1 MRPGL
6 GPLLSRGHLVLL
18 LLAGVLL
25 GLAPQVWAALALLVL
40 QAAALYR
47 SPPPH
52 LDLVLTLV
60 TLLLAPMCLVP
71 LIGPIPAALLVLPA
85 LLLPDIQL
93 RQLAREL
100 DPPAF
105 HRGMHTTRILNT
117 LAISLGAIIILAI
130 ATGATDLL
138 VTSALLLAAL
148 AARFAQEVYAL
159 RASPFRLQPKRLRVL
174 AGSQGRVTMEVRNDA
189 PFPLRAVV
197 SSPQPWLALRPETL
211 HLESGG
217 RASLEITAAPRLAG
231 PGSPDIR
238 AVTAGP
244 WGLVAAGY
252 STAPLELHVVPRA
265 RYAAWLAR
273 RYLEATG
280 QQGGEI
286 ATQVVRPLPRRMSGI
301 EYHRLR
307 EYEPGDQL
315 RDIEWRHTLKLR
327 ELIVKERLDT
337 PAGSAV
343 LLVNLAVASE
353 EEADWLAYH
362 LVTSALSAAHQG
374 VRVSILAYNEWDVVL
389 DMEPRDGRE
398 ALKEA
403 LRLST
408 RLAYVAP
415 IERLLAPPD
424 VLRLRRAVRRLEAD
438 GATLAALLR
447 IELAELEQL
456 ARYHPVAALA
466 GSLIQRRQQGS
477 VITVISHWNHDAE
490 ALAVALSWLRRRGYR
505 VVDLHAEEAPA
516 GAPRPL

>member
-1 MRPGL
+1 
-6 GPLLSRGHLVLL
+6 
-18 LLAGVLL
+18 
-25 GLAPQVWAALALLVL
+25 
-40 QAAALYR
+40 
-47 SPPPH
+47 
-52 LDLVLTLV
+52 
-60 TLLLAPMCLVP
+60 
-71 LIGPIPAALLVLPA
+71 
-85 LLLPDIQL
+85 
-93 RQLAREL
+93 
-100 DPPAF
+100 
-105 HRGMHTTRILNT
+105 
-117 LAISLGAIIILAI
+117 
-130 ATGATDLL
+130 
-138 VTSALLLAAL
+138 
-148 AARFAQEVYAL
+148 
-159 RASPFRLQPKRLRVL
+159 
-174 AGSQGRVTMEVRNDA
+174 
-189 PFPLRAVV
+189 
-197 SSPQPWLALRPETL
+197 
-211 HLESGG
+211 
-217 RASLEITAAPRLAG
+217 
-231 PGSPDIR
+231 
-238 AVTAGP
+238 
-244 WGLVAAGY
+244 
-252 STAPLELHVVPRA
+252 
-265 RYAAWLAR
+265 
-273 RYLEATG
+273 
-280 QQGGEI
+280 
-286 ATQVVRPLPRRMSGI
+286 MSGI